1 LNLVYL
7 GLGSNVG
14 DSEALLRS
22 ALEKLNG
29 PGLKLCRVSGLY
41 ETEPIGLR
49 EQRWFLNLVAEFETN
64 LFPKQLLY
72 RIRKVE
78 NELGRKRTVRN
89 GPRTID
95 VDILLYGNFVVSTD
109 ELEIPHPR
117 YGERRFTLA
126 PLVELNPDLRDPV
139 TGKTVSEMLA
149 SLTGQVAR
157 KSAQAKS
164 VVRGSDSTSAPA
176 KSIVRGSDSRAPKPD
191 ENG

>member
-1 LNLVYL
+1 M
-7 GLGSNVG
+7 G

-22 ALEKLNG
+22 ALEKLNS
-29 PGLKLCRVSGLY
+29 PDLKLLRVSSLY

-64 LFPKQLLY
+64 LFPKQLLH
-72 RIRKVE
+72 RIQKIE

-95 VDILLYGNFVVSTD
+95 VDILLYGNFVVSAK

-117 YGERRFTLA
+117 YRERKFTLA
-126 PLVELNPDLRDPV
+126 PLAELNPGLRDPV
-139 TGKTVSEMLA
+139 TGKTVAEMLA
-149 SLTGQVAR
+149 DLPGQLAR
-157 KSAQAKS
+157 RRTFSP
-164 VVRGSDSTSAPA
+164 T
-176 KSIVRGSDSRAPKPD
+176 PKPD